1 VFLLSLKAG
10 GSGLNLTAASYVIL
24 YDPWWNPAVENQA
37 IDRAHRIGQTQPVMA
52 YRMLTKS
59 TIEEKIMTLQHK
71 KNLMVNN
78 VLGEGGFTNLLQKED
93 FDFLFDIE
101 AERAHRTARSPSCRD
116 SQSCI
121 LRALRAHA
129 PVAQWLE
136 QGTHNSLVIG
146 SSPVGGHFLE

>member
-1 VFLLSLKAG
+1 FLLSLKAG

-71 KNLMVNN
+71 KNLMVSNI
-78 VLGEGGFTNLLQKED
+78 LGEGGFTSLLKADD
-93 FDFLFDIE
+93 FAFLFDIE
-101 AERAHRTARSPSCRD
+101 AEQMH
-116 SQSCI
+116 
-121 LRALRAHA
+121 
-129 PVAQWLE
+129 
-136 QGTHNSLVIG
+136 
-146 SSPVGGHFLE
+146 